1 MKVSGVIT
9 EYNPFHNGHKYQL
22 DKIRE
27 ESHADYIIVAM
38 SGNFVQR
45 GTPAFIDK
53 YTRAEMALNCGAD
66 LILEIPVLGATASA
80 EGFARAGVLTLAS
93 TGILSTLCYGVE
105 KKSGLL
111 SELADFLLSPCEEF
125 NDAITSCIKSG
136 DSFPA
141 ARAKAVSRCFPD
153 ASNELIQDMLS
164 TPNNIL
170 AIEYEKA
177 LKGTGIAGHQIER
190 VGEGYHSVSLSS
202 NFASAS
208 AIRAAAASGCSAS
221 EISKYMPDK
230 AYEVLL
236 SRTKALSGSNEKTAC
251 VLPDDLSQILLY
263 KLLSFSVSGRND
275 AFCDFSDCTEELSA
289 KIANNIYKYR
299 SFSQFCDLLKSKNY
313 THTRISRVLTHIL
326 LDIKKSDADAFARLL
341 SAPQTVPYLRVLG
354 FKKSSSQLLHEIKE
368 KASAPLITKVAD
380 ASSLMTSSSYE
391 TFKKDIF
398 ASDIY
403 RSLLYSKS
411 SETEARQFGSS
422 PNEYTQQLV
431 IVP

>member
-27 ESHADYIIVAM
+27 ETHADYIIVAM

-53 YTRAEMALNCGAD
+53 YTRAEMALRCGAD

-93 TGILSTLCYGVE
+93 TGVLSTLCYGVE
-105 KKSGLL
+105 KKSSLL
-111 SELADFLLSPCEEF
+111 TELADFFSSPCEDF
-125 NDAITSCIKSG
+125 NNILASYMKSG
-136 DSFPA
+136 DNFPA
-141 ARAKAVSRCFPD
+141 ARAKAVGRCFTN
-153 ASNELIQDMLS
+153 ASSEQIQDMLS

-170 AIEYEKA
+170 AVEYEKA
-177 LKGTGIAGHQIER
+177 LKGTGITGHQIER

-208 AIRAAAASGCSAS
+208 AIREAVAGGCVTSQ
-221 EISKYMPDK
+221 ISKYMPDE

-236 SRTKALSGSNEKTAC
+236 SRAEALSGSSEKAAC
-251 VLPDDLSQILLY
+251 LLPDDISQILLY
-263 KLLSFSVSGRND
+263 KLLSLSVSGRND
-275 AFCDFSDCTEELSA
+275 TFCAFSDCTDELSA
-289 KIANNIYKYR
+289 KIVNNIYNYK

-313 THTRISRVLTHIL
+313 THTRISRALTHIL
-326 LDIKKSDADAFARLL
+326 LNIKKSDAEAFTQLL
-341 SAPQTVPYLRVLG
+341 STSRTAPYLRVLG
-354 FKKSSSQLLHEIKE
+354 FKKSSSRLLHEIKE

-391 TFKKDIF
+391 FFRKDIS

-403 RSLLYSKS
+403 RSLLYGKL
-411 SETEARQFGSS
+411 SETGSSRFGNS
-422 PNEYTQQLV
+422 PNEYTRQII